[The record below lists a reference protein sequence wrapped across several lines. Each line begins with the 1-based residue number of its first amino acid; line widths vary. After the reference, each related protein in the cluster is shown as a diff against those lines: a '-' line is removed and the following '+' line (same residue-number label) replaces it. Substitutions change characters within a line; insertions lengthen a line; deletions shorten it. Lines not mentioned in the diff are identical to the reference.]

1 MTILAEVGD
10 FFGHQFAVAAAVWV
24 MACSAIFLNRRM
36 LPHVGA
42 ALISMAFVAELINI
56 VFLDQAMGL
65 GAMGVMA
72 IGALYFAFID
82 GMVRLFANRH
92 FDIFVAG
99 IADIWLGDRR
109 FASVDIVARDA
120 GHIIAFVCSR
130 LP

>member
-1 MTILAEVGD
+1 MADGTV
-10 FFGHQFAVAAAVWV
+10 FF
-24 MACSAIFLNRRM
+24 NRRM
-36 LPHVGA
+36 LPHEGA
-42 ALISMAFVAELINI
+42 ALVGMAFVAKLIDI
-56 VFLDQAMGL
+56 VFLDHAMAL

-72 IGALYFAFID
+72 IGTLYFSFVNR
-82 GMVRLFANRH
+82 MVRLLARRH

-120 GHIIAFVCSR
+120 GHIIAFVCSH